1 LDSEREQAMSDFIGN
16 LAHEGGN
23 DAVGGGPRSA
33 GQHRNA
39 SNASRLMAAVT
50 LLALGLGAGQD
61 LLR

>member
-1 LDSEREQAMSDFIGN
+1 MSDFIGN

-23 DAVGGGPRSA
+23 DAVGGAPRSA